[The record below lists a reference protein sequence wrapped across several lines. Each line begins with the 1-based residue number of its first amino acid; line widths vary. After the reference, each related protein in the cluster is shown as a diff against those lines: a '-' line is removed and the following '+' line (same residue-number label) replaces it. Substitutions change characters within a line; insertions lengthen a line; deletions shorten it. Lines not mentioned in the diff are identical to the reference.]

1 MALIVS
7 GIVGRRLIAV
17 STAAVRTD
25 LDHVP
30 TPSVVIQENRKGL
43 TTGAV
48 WTATRDHET
57 VVIPWTLT
65 A

>member
-1 MALIVS
+1 MS

-30 TPSVVIQENRKGL
+30 APKVVIQENCSGL
-43 TTGAV
+43 ATGAD
-48 WTATRDHET
+48 WTATRDHDT
-57 VVIPWTLT
+57 DVVPWALT